1 MSVSSGQYK
10 SPFFRQILAWIA
22 LVLGLLVMFAAGIS
36 LDSVLFGLALI
47 VPAGWWFL
55 HERAVRRNPTGPRL
69 KRHWGMISAVAA
81 ALFVAGGAAAPDPE
95 PTVEPA
101 SDTATVTSTSAA
113 PTASKT
119 ASKTTSTAKSASERP
134 TSSRAATSSAE
145 PTPTGPATGEAVVA
159 DLPAADAYADVP
171 ADTPAPVQQN
181 FVAPVAPA
189 AVPAQEAPAQSAY
202 YANCAAARAAGAAP
216 LYAGSPGYRAALDRD
231 NDGVACE

>member
-119 ASKTTSTAKSASERP
+119 ASKTTSTA
-134 TSSRAATSSAE
+134 SSTTTRATTSSAE
-145 PTPTGPATGEAVVA
+145 PTPTIPATGEAVVA
-159 DLPAADAYADVP
+159 DLPAADAHADVP
-171 ADTPAPVQQN
+171 AVTPAPVQQN

>member
-119 ASKTTSTAKSASERP
+119 ASKTTSTA
-134 TSSRAATSSAE
+134 SSTTTRATTSSAE
-145 PTPTGPATGEAVVA
+145 PTPTIPATGEAVVA
-159 DLPAADAYADVP
+159 DLPAADAHADVP
-171 ADTPAPVQQN
+171 AVTPAPVQQN
-181 FVAPVAPA
+181 FVAPV
-189 AVPAQEAPAQSAY
+189 APAQSAY

>member
-1 MSVSSGQYK
+1 MSSGQYK

-119 ASKTTSTAKSASERP
+119 ASKTTSTA
-134 TSSRAATSSAE
+134 SSTTTRATTSSAE
-145 PTPTGPATGEAVVA
+145 PTPTIPATGEAVVA
-159 DLPAADAYADVP
+159 DLPAADAHADVP
-171 ADTPAPVQQN
+171 AVTPAPVQQN